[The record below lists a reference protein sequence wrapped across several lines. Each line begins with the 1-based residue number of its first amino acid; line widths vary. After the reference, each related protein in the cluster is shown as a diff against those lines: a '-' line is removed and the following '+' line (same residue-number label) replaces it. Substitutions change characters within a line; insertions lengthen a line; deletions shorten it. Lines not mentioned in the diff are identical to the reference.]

1 MASTLDERSTM
12 STGTPLAGR
21 VTAALLL
28 VLLSACQSWRPT
40 YVSPQQF
47 ITVEQPS
54 SVRITVRG
62 GARATLGYPTMR
74 SDSIFGVTDAGPVV
88 GVASEDLLL
97 LEVRRVSLQRS
108 IGLGLSIAFFVLFAA
123 SYDDR

>member
-1 MASTLDERSTM
+1 M

-21 VTAALLL
+21 VTASLLL

-47 ITVEQPS
+47 IPVEQPS
-54 SVRITVRG
+54 SVRITARG

-74 SDSIFGVTDAGPVV
+74 NDSIFGVTDAGQRV

-108 IGLGLSIAFFVLFAA
+108 IGLGLWIAGSVLYLA
-123 SYDDR
+123 SGGGGAGCEC